1 MLTPAMLRGPFLGPY
16 AVLRH
21 AGILHRGAVGV
32 TTGAGSSDLITEM
45 IPWSTLT
52 WTQVHHGQLPLW
64 NPFSGFGMPLAFNWQ
79 SAPFS
84 LPSLVGYLVPAR
96 YAFTVGVIVTL
107 LVAGTGAYVLA
118 RVLGLSL
125 IASVMAGTFFE
136 LSGPFLGWLGYP
148 LGAVLSWTGWL
159 LAAGILILR
168 GEHRARDV
176 SLFAVV
182 LAFAIYAGNPES
194 VAVLM
199 LTAVVLLGLLL
210 GVQVWR
216 KGVVAVL
223 PACGSLLVATLA
235 GGALAAPLVL
245 PGYQLG
251 NLTTRVNLGEINNI
265 PSNALTLILIP
276 NYFRLLNNTPG
287 IGFAAHVPSTIG
299 FIAAPFALV
308 AVACRW
314 RNWEIR
320 AVAILAIFL
329 IALAFSSPVESLINH
344 LPFLNKVYWSR
355 ALMPLAL
362 VLSVLAGVG
371 ADVIL
376 RRSRPRHALVWLL
389 AGFLALGIWIGY
401 AWLTGRGDVLPSMES
416 ARDRAFLWPV
426 VDVCAGLAIVGVLL
440 LVLGR
445 RRRGAVG
452 DAVGDAVVGAALPR
466 SAAAK
471 VSDRRAPG
479 DLAPRPDGAV
489 PETRTAVGTG
499 LAVLDGA
506 PVATHPEDG
515 SSARR
520 PPSWVWIGAV
530 VLLFVI
536 QTVTLAATGSSLWQS
551 SSEFLPSSTDIT
563 TLQDTV
569 GSATVGFGVG
579 GCLYGFAVLGL
590 PSETNV
596 AYSVHQASVYDPI
609 IPRSYFTAW
618 RAATGVSGGVPR
630 FAAFC
635 PIVKSAAVARRFGI
649 TYVLANPRFPGP
661 SGGVFVRSIGA
672 GSERENLYRFP
683 GVSDATLVPAG
694 PRGSIPPPYA
704 AGAPLD
710 PTHPNP
716 STWQVTTSAT
726 DSAVLRL
733 HLSDVPGWR
742 ATIDGRPLD
751 LEPFSG
757 VMLQARIPPGRHSI
771 VVTYWPKAFS
781 AGLVLA
787 LLGVV
792 VLVVPLAL
800 VPLRRRRTRDDT
812 T

>member
-96 YAFTVGVIVTL
+96 YAFTVGVVVTL

-376 RRSRPRHALVWLL
+376 RRSRPRHALLWLL

-401 AWLTGRGDVLPSMES
+401 AWITGRGDVSPSMES

-452 DAVGDAVVGAALPR
+452 GAVGGAVDDAVGGAALPR
-466 SAAAK
+466 STAAK

-536 QTVTLAATGSSLWQS
+536 QTVTLVATGSSLWQS

-579 GCLYGFAVLGL
+579 RVCVRVRRAGPPLGDKCGVLRS
-590 PSETNV
+590 PSECLRPHHPPV
-596 AYSVHQASVYDPI
+596 VLHGMAGGHGCARRSAQICRLLSHREVRSRRSALRHHLRARRPP
-609 IPRSYFTAW
+609 IPRALGRGLRALHRRGGRTRESLQIPWCLRRDAGPSRAKGFHSAAGCRWSTPGPHASESLNLAGDDIGDGLG
-618 RAATGVSGGVPR
+618 RAATPPLRRPRLEGHNRRPAARSGALLRGH
-630 FAAFC
+630 A
-635 PIVKSAAVARRFGI
+635 
-649 TYVLANPRFPGP
+649 PGQDP
-661 SGGVFVRSIGA
+661 
-672 GSERENLYRFP
+672 
-683 GVSDATLVPAG
+683 
-694 PRGSIPPPYA
+694 

-710 PTHPNP
+710 RG
-716 STWQVTTSAT
+716 
-726 DSAVLRL
+726 DVLAQGLLRR
-733 HLSDVPGWR
+733 PR
-742 ATIDGRPLD
+742 ARPAGGGG
-751 LEPFSG
+751 PRG
-757 VMLQARIPPGRHSI
+757 
-771 VVTYWPKAFS
+771 S
-781 AGLVLA
+781 AGAGPV
-787 LLGVV
+787 
-792 VLVVPLAL
+792 
-800 VPLRRRRTRDDT
+800 
-812 T
+812 